1 MGLVLV
7 EVPVADRAHHIP
19 PAEAGS
25 YPIREGCFVRPLVDG
40 EAAFRRICEA
50 IESAHARV
58 WGTVAFLEHEVQL
71 PDGRGSIFDVLD
83 AAVARGVDV
92 RVIFWRSGEVS
103 KDAHFPGTADQREW
117 LEERGSRFG
126 ARWDALPDDQ
136 CHHQKSWLIDSGR
149 PEEVVFVGGIN
160 LDHGS
165 VAARGHAPREHGN
178 VHDVYLELRGPASTD
193 VHHNFVQRWNE
204 ASEGE
209 RADGH
214 WPPAAD
220 RGALEFPAEVSEP
233 AGEAAV
239 QITRTVQAGRYR
251 DDTPAPGGK
260 AFAIHEGEFS
270 IYEQY
275 LSAIDA
281 ARSSIYLEDQAIG
294 SPTIV
299 GHLKQALERG
309 VHVIFLLPGR
319 CHPTYAKARSVPAL
333 APFFDLVGGLDAFP
347 SFSMAAIASAEE
359 DGSPH
364 EIYVHAK
371 IMLVDDA
378 WVTIGSTNIADR
390 SFETDTELN
399 ASIWHSET
407 AKALRCE
414 LFEEHLGIDTTGLS
428 DIEAFQR
435 FHDRARD
442 NAWRKLAAMPMQGL
456 AYRLNAS
463 IYGLGEPMSRG
474 RAG

>member
-1 MGLVLV
+1 MK
-7 EVPVADRAHHIP
+7 RRSHHVP
-19 PAEAGS
+19 PAREAS
-25 YPIREGCFVRPLVDG
+25 YPVREDCFVRPLVDG
-40 EAAFRRICEA
+40 EAAFRRIGEA
-50 IESAHARV
+50 IEAAHSRV
-58 WGTVAFLEHEVQL
+58 WGTVAFLEYEVQL

-103 KDAHFPGTADQREW
+103 KSTHFPGTEDQRAW
-117 LEERGSRFG
+117 LEERGSLFG
-126 ARWDALPDDQ
+126 ARWDALPGDD
-136 CHHQKSWLIDSGR
+136 CHHQKSWLIDSAS
-149 PEEVVFVGGIN
+149 PEEMAFVGGIN

-165 VAARGHAPREHGN
+165 VAPRGHAPQEHGN
-178 VHDVYLELRGPASTD
+178 VHDVYLELRGPAATD

-204 ASEGE
+204 ASEGDQ
-209 RADGH
+209 ADGH

-220 RGALEFPAEVSEP
+220 GGALEFPIEVSQG
-233 AGEAAV
+233 AGEVPV

-260 AFAIHEGEFS
+260 AFSIHDGEYS

-275 LSAIDA
+275 VSAIDA
-281 ARSSIYLEDQAIG
+281 ARSSIYIEDQAIG
-294 SPTIV
+294 SPKIV

-319 CHPTYAKARSVPAL
+319 CHPAYAEARVMPAL
-333 APFFDLVGGLDAFP
+333 AGYFDLVAGLDAYS
-347 SFSMAAIASAEE
+347 SFSMAAIASAEA

-378 WVTIGSTNIADR
+378 WVTIGSTNVADR
-390 SFETDTELN
+390 SFRTDTELN
-399 ASIWHSET
+399 ASIWHPET
-407 AKALRCE
+407 VKALRCE
-414 LFEEHLGIDTTGLS
+414 LFDEHLGIDTTGLN
-428 DIEAFQR
+428 DVEAFQR

-442 NAWRKLAAMPMQGL
+442 NAWQRLAASPMDGL

-463 IYGLGEPMSRG
+463 IYGLGQPMKWDEG
-474 RAG
+474 GAA